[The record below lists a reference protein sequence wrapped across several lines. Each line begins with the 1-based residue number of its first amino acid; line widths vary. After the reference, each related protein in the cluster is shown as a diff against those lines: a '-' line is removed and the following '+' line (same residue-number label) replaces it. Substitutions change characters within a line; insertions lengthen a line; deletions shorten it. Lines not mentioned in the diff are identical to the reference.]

1 MSCCAAC
8 RSAASRS
15 RRRSPR
21 PRSGYVHPKPPTSP
35 ALCWPP
41 TAAGWPDD
49 LSRTEPSMT
58 TSGISAQSRSG
69 EPARRPG
76 LHRELR
82 FFETTSVS
90 VGVMAPTL
98 AMSVTGVAA
107 AAALGRAAPLAF
119 AVAALGVGLVA
130 YGFVRLAGEFSH
142 AGSVYGFVGNTLG
155 PRPGFLA
162 GWALLGTYLVFPPVS
177 VMGVAVFGRAF
188 LATTGM
194 ASNAD
199 WYPLALAAWAVI
211 GVLAARGVR
220 PTTRSVLGFEIVS
233 VCLILVLM
241 GAIFWRLAASSTP
254 GGQRFSGSVFALPPE
269 VGVSALS
276 LAATAGFLA
285 FAGFESAGSLG
296 EESFAPTRAV
306 PRAIITAVAF
316 GAVFYVA
323 CVTAQ
328 SLGFGTGAGGVSA
341 FRHSQAPLGDL
352 AKRYVGDPLAALLD
366 LGAALSALAAG
377 LGGVTVAARM
387 LFSFGRDGIASV
399 RLSRVSTVSGVP
411 QRALAV
417 EMLIGLALLT
427 AFRVAGV
434 PALNVFFYLATIGTL
449 SLLVMYVLTNV
460 AAARHLGRRSLWQ
473 VVAPAGG
480 VLIAGF
486 VLYHNVWPVPPA
498 PYEYFPYLVLGWLAA
513 GLVVTVMVPG
523 FSGKVGAGLERV
535 ADAEAAAEGAKAA
548 PAHGP

>member
-1 MSCCAAC
+1 
-8 RSAASRS
+8 
-15 RRRSPR
+15 
-21 PRSGYVHPKPPTSP
+21 
-35 ALCWPP
+35 
-41 TAAGWPDD
+41 
-49 LSRTEPSMT
+49 MT
-58 TSGISAQSRSG
+58 TSGISTESRSG
-69 EPARRPG
+69 EPGRRPG

-188 LATTGM
+188 LATMGV
-194 ASNAD
+194 AANAD
-199 WYPLALAAWAVI
+199 WYPLALGAWAVI
-211 GVLAARGVR
+211 AVLAARGVR
-220 PTTRSVLGFEIVS
+220 PTTRSLLAFEIVS

-241 GAIFWRLAASSTP
+241 GVIYWRLAAGTAP
-254 GGQRFSGSVFALPPE
+254 GGQRFSGSVFVLPPG
-269 VGVSALS
+269 VGLSALA
-276 LAATAGFLA
+276 LAATSGFLA

-352 AKRYVGDPLAALLD
+352 AKRYVGNPLAALLD

-387 LFSFGRDGIASV
+387 LFSFGRDGIASA
-399 RLSRVSTVSGVP
+399 RLSGVSKVTGVP

-434 PALNVFFYLATIGTL
+434 SALNVFFYLATIGTL

-460 AAARHLGRRSLWQ
+460 AAAVHLGRRSLWQ
-473 VVAPAGG
+473 ILAPAGG

-486 VLYHNVWPVPPA
+486 VLYHNVWPVPPL

-513 GLVVTVMVPG
+513 GLVITAVIPG

-535 ADAEAAAEGAKAA
+535 ADAEAAAEAPRAA

>member
-1 MSCCAAC
+1 MSCFAAC

-15 RRRSPR
+15 RRRSPQ
-21 PRSGYVHPKPPTSP
+21 PRSGCAHPKPPTSP
-35 ALCWPP
+35 ARCWPP

-49 LSRTEPSMT
+49 LTRTEPSMT
-58 TSGISAQSRSG
+58 TSGTSIQSRSG

-188 LATTGM
+188 LATTGV
-194 ASNAD
+194 AVNAD
-199 WYPLALAAWAVI
+199 WYPLALGAWAVI
-211 GVLAARGVR
+211 AVLAVRGVR
-220 PTTRSVLGFEIVS
+220 PTTRSLLAFEIVS

-241 GAIFWRLAASSTP
+241 GVIYWRLAAGTAP
-254 GGQRFSGSVFALPPE
+254 GGQRFSGSVFVLPPG
-269 VGVSALS
+269 VGLSALS

-296 EESFAPTRAV
+296 EESFAPTRVV
-306 PRAIITAVAF
+306 PRAIMTAVAF

-328 SLGFGTGAGGVSA
+328 SLGFGVAEGGVSA

-352 AKRYVGDPLAALLD
+352 AKRYVGSPLAALLD
-366 LGAALSALAAG
+366 LGAVLSALGAG

-387 LFSFGRDGIASV
+387 LFSFGRDGIASR
-399 RLSRVSTVSGVP
+399 RLSGVSAATGVP
-411 QRALAV
+411 QRALAA

-427 AFRVAGV
+427 AFRLAGTS
-434 PALNVFFYLATIGTL
+434 ALNVFFYLATIGTL

-460 AAARHLGRRSLWQ
+460 AAARHLAGRSPWQ
-473 VVAPAGG
+473 VLAPAGG

-486 VLYHNVWPVPPA
+486 VLYHNVWPVPPP
-498 PYEYFPYLVLGWLAA
+498 PYEYFPYLVLGWLLG
-513 GLVVTVMVPG
+513 GLVIPAVVPG
-523 FSGKVGAGLERV
+523 FSGKVSGGLRRV
-535 ADAEAAAEGAKAA
+535 AAAEAQAEGAAVGRA
-548 PAHGP
+548 S

>member
-1 MSCCAAC
+1 MTS
-8 RSAASRS
+8 SGTSIQ
-15 RRRSPR
+15 PR
-21 PRSGYVHPKPPTSP
+21 P
-35 ALCWPP
+35 
-41 TAAGWPDD
+41 
-49 LSRTEPSMT
+49 
-58 TSGISAQSRSG
+58 G
-69 EPARRPG
+69 EPARQPG

-82 FFETTSVS
+82 FFETTSLS
-90 VGVMAPTL
+90 IGVMAPTL
-98 AMSVTGVAA
+98 ATSVTGVAA

-188 LATTGM
+188 LATTGV
-194 ASNAD
+194 AANAD

-211 GVLAARGVR
+211 VVLAARGVR
-220 PTTRSVLGFEIVS
+220 PTTRSLLAFEIVS

-241 GAIFWRLAASSTP
+241 GVIYWRLAAGTAP
-254 GGQRFSGSVFALPPE
+254 GGHRFSGSVFVLPPG
-269 VGVSALS
+269 VGLSALA
-276 LAATAGFLA
+276 LAATSGFLA

-352 AKRYVGDPLAALLD
+352 AKRYVGNPLAALLD

-387 LFSFGRDGIASV
+387 LFSFGRDGIASR
-399 RLSRVSTVSGVP
+399 RLSGVSPATGVP

-417 EMLIGLALLT
+417 EMLIGLTLLT

-434 PALNVFFYLATIGTL
+434 SALNVFFYLATIGTL
-449 SLLVMYVLTNV
+449 SLLVMYLLTNV
-460 AAARHLGRRSLWQ
+460 AAAWHLGRRSLWH
-473 VVAPAGG
+473 VLAPAGG
-480 VLIAGF
+480 VLIASF
-486 VLYHNVWPVPPA
+486 VLYHNVWPVPPP
-498 PYEYFPYLVLGWLAA
+498 PYRYFPYLVLGWLAA
-513 GLVVTVMVPG
+513 GLVITAVVPG
-523 FSGKVGAGLERV
+523 FSAKVGTGLERV
-535 ADAEAAAEGAKAA
+535 AEAEAGAAKLAL
-548 PAHGP
+548 AHGP